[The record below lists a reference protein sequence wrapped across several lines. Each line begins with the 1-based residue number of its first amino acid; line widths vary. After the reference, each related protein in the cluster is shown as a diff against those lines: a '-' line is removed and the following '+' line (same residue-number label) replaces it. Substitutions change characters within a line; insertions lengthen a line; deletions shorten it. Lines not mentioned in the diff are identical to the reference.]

1 MDVVA
6 DGMTV
11 IVVLRRFSKR
21 FAEGKGGLSHDEL
34 ARATQLSSDA
44 LSQCLS
50 LLGSQQLITSAVT
63 DEHMSGRRLFYL
75 TRAAIERFRTD
86 LRS

>member
-34 ARATQLSSDA
+34 ARATQLSSGA

-50 LLGSQQLITSAVT
+50 LLGSPTAHY
-63 DEHMSGRRLFYL
+63 ECRNGR
-75 TRAAIERFRTD
+75 AHE
-86 LRS
+86 